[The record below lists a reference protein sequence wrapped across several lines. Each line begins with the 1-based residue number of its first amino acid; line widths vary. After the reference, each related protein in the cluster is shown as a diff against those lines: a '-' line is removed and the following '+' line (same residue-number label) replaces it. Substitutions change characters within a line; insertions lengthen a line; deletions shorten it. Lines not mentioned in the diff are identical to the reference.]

1 MNTSADPHAPLVA
14 RACAGDSAAV
24 EDLIRSVQDQIYGLS
39 LRMLWHPEDAR
50 DATQEILIRI
60 VTHLSSFRGESRFT
74 SWCYAIA
81 ANYLRGVRH
90 SRLEEAQYTFESFEA
105 ELHESSTADSDLE
118 QSADYRVA
126 VEEVKIGCTL
136 GMLLCLDRDH
146 RLAYILGEILEL
158 DHIEA
163 AGIAGSTPETYRQRL
178 SRARKAITA
187 FTQRVCGIVNDKNEC
202 RCSRRAGCAVRAGR
216 VRLGDPIFGDGVR
229 ETASRFGDIERDV
242 RRLEEVRRA
251 AALYRSHPPFH
262 APRGLLKEI
271 ADLLRASGPAR
282 PR

>member
-1 MNTSADPHAPLVA
+1 MTISADPHAPLVA
-14 RACAGDSAAV
+14 RACSGDSAAV
-24 EDLIRSVQDQIYGLS
+24 EELIVCVQDQVYGLA

-60 VTHLSSFRGESRFT
+60 VTHLSNFRGDSRFT

-81 ANYLRGVRH
+81 ANYLRGVRR
-90 SRLEEAQYTFESFEA
+90 SRLEEAQYTFKSFEA
-105 ELHESSTADSDLE
+105 ELDESSTVDADVE
-118 QSADYRVA
+118 HNADYQVA

-136 GMLLCLDRDH
+136 GMLLCLDREH

-158 DHIEA
+158 DHNEA
-163 AGIAGSTPETYRQRL
+163 ADIAGSTPATYRQRL

-187 FTQRVCGIVNDKNEC
+187 FTQRVCGIVNDKNAC

-229 ETASRFGDIERDV
+229 LTASRFADIERDV

-262 APRGLLKEI
+262 APSGLLNEV
-271 ADLLRASGPAR
+271 ADLLRGSGPVR